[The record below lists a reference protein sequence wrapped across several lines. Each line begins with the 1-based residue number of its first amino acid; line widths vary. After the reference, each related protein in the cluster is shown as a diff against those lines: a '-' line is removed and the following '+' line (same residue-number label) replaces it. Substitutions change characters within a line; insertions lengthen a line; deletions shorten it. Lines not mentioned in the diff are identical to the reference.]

1 MAKSLKIK
9 AASLSEMGRKQ
20 PPINE
25 DHAAW
30 HLPEE
35 SYLCASKGA
44 VLAVA
49 DGVSSAGAGKEA
61 SNEVV
66 DRFIA
71 EYFQTPDTW
80 SVAHCGEKILSTIN
94 LRLYRRSL
102 EYTSH
107 DKGFL
112 TTFSALVLKGQI
124 AHFFHIGDSRIY
136 LWRKDDEGP
145 LATLSCLTQDH
156 SRHISESQSFLTR
169 AMGMDNH
176 LPLDYGKQEIK
187 VGDRLLLTS
196 DGVHDFIDAAKLE
209 QIMAKPLEPEL
220 AARELLDLALEND
233 SDDNLSAVVVHITEL
248 ADASLED
255 RNTKLKRL
263 PFPPDDLQ
271 VGMSLDGYRIEK
283 ELFCSSRS
291 QLYLVTDIDSGQS
304 CAMKIPSR
312 NFEGDEQYIDRF
324 VQEEWVG
331 QRVKSPYVVSVIRGK
346 RERTALYYLMEYVEG
361 QSLDKWI
368 SQNQPP
374 SPKKAIS
381 IIEQVAK
388 GLTAFHEN
396 EAIHQDLKPAN
407 IMLTE
412 DGRAVIVDFGSVY
425 VAGLAEQRLPS
436 FVEDAMGTASYA
448 DPLYLL
454 GENPGIAGDV
464 YSLATIAYEIFTGH
478 LPYGSGVEEFTKAGQ
493 YYRLRYISASQ
504 HNTVIPLWFDRALE
518 KGVQFDVQQR
528 YTTVDAL
535 FQDLRNPNAEFLR
548 EDPPTQSSSSG
559 LLFWK
564 LLSGLLLGM
573 FVLLGY
579 LFSQVS

>member
-30 HLPEE
+30 NLPEE
-35 SYLCASKGA
+35 PYLCASKGA

-61 SNEVV
+61 SHEVV

-80 SVAHCGEKILSTIN
+80 SVARCGEKILSTIN

-102 EYTSH
+102 EYSSH

-136 LWRKDDEGP
+136 LWRKEDDESLGV
-145 LATLSCLTQDH
+145 LSCLTQDH
-156 SRHISESQSFLTR
+156 SRQVSENQSFLTR

-176 LPLDYGKQEIK
+176 LPLDYGKQEVK
-187 VGDRLLLTS
+187 AGDRFLLTS
-196 DGVHDFIDAAKLE
+196 DGVHDFMDTAQLE
-209 QIMAKPLEPEL
+209 QILAKPLEPEL
-220 AARELLDLALEND
+220 AARELLDLALENG
-233 SDDNLSAVVVHITEL
+233 SDDNLSAVLVHITEL

-255 RNTKLKRL
+255 CNAQLKRL
-263 PFPPDDLQ
+263 PFPPDDLN
-271 VGMSLDGYRIEK
+271 VGMILDGYRIGK

-291 QLYLVTDIDSGQS
+291 QLYLVTDTDSGKT

-312 NFEGDEQYIDRF
+312 NFEDDEQYIDRF

-331 QRVKSPYVVSVIRGK
+331 QRVKSPHVVGVIRAK
-346 RERTALYYLMEYVEG
+346 RERTALYYLMEYIEG

-368 SQNQPP
+368 AQNQPP
-374 SPKKAIS
+374 SPKKAIA
-381 IIEQVAK
+381 IVDQIAK
-388 GLTAFHEN
+388 GLTAFHES

-464 YSLATIAYEIFTGH
+464 YSLATITYEIFTGR

-493 YYRLRYISASQ
+493 YYRLRYNSASQ
-504 HNTVIPLWFDRALE
+504 HNTIIPLWFDRALE
-518 KGVQFDVQQR
+518 RGTQFDVQQR

-535 FQDLRNPNAEFLR
+535 FQDLRHPNVEFLR
-548 EDPPTQSSSSG
+548 EDPPAQRSSNS

-573 FVLLGY
+573 FILLAY